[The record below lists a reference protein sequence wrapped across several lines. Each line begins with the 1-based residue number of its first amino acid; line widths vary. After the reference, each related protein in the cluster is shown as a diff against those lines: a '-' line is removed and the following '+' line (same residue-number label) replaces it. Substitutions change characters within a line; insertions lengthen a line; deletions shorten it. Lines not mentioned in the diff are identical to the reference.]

1 MAKKLLIVE
10 SPAKSRT
17 ISKYLG
23 KEFQVEATMGHI
35 IDLPKSRLGVDT
47 DNDFEP
53 QYVVIPEKQK
63 IVTALK
69 RKAASAD
76 EIFLAADPDRE
87 GEAICWHLNNMLKK
101 KGRVIHRVLFN
112 EITKASIKKAV
123 ENPGEIDLN
132 KFNAQQTRRIVDR
145 LVGYKVSPL
154 LWEKVKRGLSAG
166 RVQTVALRII
176 CEREKKIRAF
186 KEEEYWSIT
195 GHFLTEKGEEIVAK
209 LGRVNG
215 KKVRSGNAKSSFT
228 VGSEEQAADILSKL
242 KAGEYTVSSLEKK
255 EKKRRPLPPFITSK
269 LQQEA
274 SRVLGFSVKKTM
286 AMAQRLYEGK
296 DVGQQGLVGLIT
308 YMRTDSTRISAQ
320 ALDEARAFISETM
333 GEDMIPARAN
343 VFAAKSGAQD
353 AHEAIRPTM
362 VHLPPDKLKKHLSRD
377 ELALYT
383 LIWKRFVASQM
394 IPAILHETNIT
405 ISSGVYDF
413 IASGTTLVQQ
423 GFTKVYNSGIAKDKL
438 LPVVSENEKVQEKK
452 LVPEQNFTTPPARF
466 TEATLVKELETNGI
480 GRPSTYASIISVIQ
494 NREYAEQHE
503 KKFHPTPLGELV
515 NDILIKAFPDIFEVS
530 YTAELENQLDSIGQG
545 DMDWQTLLNL
555 FYHQFSDELKTATNT
570 IVNVKRDGIATD
582 EKCSKC
588 NAPMVIKVGRY
599 GLFMACTNYP
609 DCKSTRDLDNVA
621 EEDQTEETCPK
632 CGKALVLKS
641 GRYGK
646 YFQCNDYPECD
657 YRKSKKNGEVKEVD
671 RNCPKC
677 GKALVE
683 RKGRY
688 GVFVSCSGYP
698 ECQYIEN
705 AKKKE
710 LNIPCPK
717 CKDGKVVQRRTRRG
731 KAFYGCSSYPDCD
744 YISWTRPGSEKKTD
758 SKEKA
763 EKTAPPE
770 SD

>member
-23 KEFQVEATMGHI
+23 KDFQVEATMGHI
-35 IDLPKSRLGVDT
+35 IDLPKSKLGVDP

-63 IVTALK
+63 VVTALK
-69 RKAASAD
+69 RKAASAE

-87 GEAICWHLNNMLKK
+87 GEAICWHLYNMLKK

-123 ENPGEIDLN
+123 ENPGKIDLD

-186 KEEEYWSIT
+186 NKEEYWSIT
-195 GHFLTEKGEEIVAK
+195 GHFLTEKGEEIVTK

-215 KKVRSGNAKSSFT
+215 KKVRSGNAKSAFAIT
-228 VGSEEQAADILSKL
+228 SEDQAADILSQL
-242 KAGEYTVSSLEKK
+242 KTGAFAVSALEKK

-286 AMAQRLYEGK
+286 TNAQHLYEGK
-296 DVGQQGLVGLIT
+296 DIGQQGLVGLIT

-320 ALDEARAFISETM
+320 ALDEARSFISETM
-333 GEDMIPARAN
+333 GKDMIPPRAN
-343 VFAAKSGAQD
+343 IFAAKSGAQD

-362 VHLPPDKLKKHLSRD
+362 VHMPPDKLKKHLSRD

-383 LIWKRFVASQM
+383 LIWNRFVASQM
-394 IPAILHETNIT
+394 IPAILHETAIT
-405 ISSGVYDF
+405 INSGLYDF
-413 IASGTTLVQQ
+413 IASGTTLVEP
-423 GFTKVYNSGIAKDKL
+423 GFTKVYNPGIAKDKL
-438 LPVVSENEKVQEKK
+438 LPAVSENEKVQEKK
-452 LVPEQNFTTPPARF
+452 LIPEQNFTKPPARF
-466 TEATLVKELETNGI
+466 TEATLVKELESNGI

-494 NREYAEQHE
+494 NREYAEQQE

-515 NDILIKAFPDIFEVS
+515 NDTLVKAFPDIFEVS

-545 DMDWQTLLNL
+545 QMDWQTLLKT
-555 FYHQFSDELKTATNT
+555 FYQRFSAELKNATDT
-570 IVNVKRDGIATD
+570 IVNVKRDGIPTD

-588 NAPMVIKVGRY
+588 DSPMVIKVGRY
-599 GLFMACTNYP
+599 GLFMACSNYP
-609 DCKSTRDLDNVA
+609 DCKNTRDLGNEN
-621 EEDQTEETCPK
+621 EENQTEETCPNCDK
-632 CGKALVLKS
+632 PLVLKS

-646 YFQCNDYPECD
+646 YFQCSDYPQCD
-657 YRKSKKNGEVKEVD
+657 YRKSKKNGEVKELD

-688 GVFVSCSGYP
+688 GVFVSCPGYP
-698 ECQYIEN
+698 ECRYIEN
-705 AKKKE
+705 GKKE
-710 LNIPCPK
+710 LNIPCQK
-717 CKDGKVVQRRTRRG
+717 CKDGKVVQRHTRKG
-731 KAFYGCSSYPDCD
+731 KVFYGCSNYPDCD
-744 YISWTRPGSEKKTD
+744 YVSWTRPGSEKKTG
-758 SKEKA
+758 KEKKV
-763 EKTAPPE
+763 EKSAPPK

>member
-23 KEFQVEATMGHI
+23 KDFQVEATMGHI
-35 IDLPKSRLGVDT
+35 IDLPKSKLGVDT

-63 IVTALK
+63 VVTSLK

-87 GEAICWHLNNMLKK
+87 GEAICWHLQNILKK

-123 ENPGEIDLN
+123 ENPGKIDLD

-186 KEEEYWSIT
+186 NKEEYWSIT
-195 GHFLTEKGEEIVAK
+195 GHFITEKGEEIVAK
-209 LGRVNG
+209 LGRVKG
-215 KKVRSGNAKSSFT
+215 KKVRSGNAKSAFIIS
-228 VGSEEQAADILSKL
+228 SKEQADEILSHL
-242 KAGEYTVSSLEKK
+242 ESGVFTIASLDKK

-269 LQQEA
+269 MQQEA
-274 SRVLGFSVKKTM
+274 SRALGFSVKKTM
-286 AMAQRLYEGK
+286 TTAQHLYEGK
-296 DVGQQGLVGLIT
+296 DIGQQGLVGLIT
-308 YMRTDSTRISAQ
+308 YMRTDSTRIAAQ
-320 ALDEARAFISETM
+320 AIDEARTFISETM
-333 GEDMIPARAN
+333 GKDMIPARPN
-343 VFAAKSGAQD
+343 IFAAKSGAQD

-362 VHLPPDKLKKHLSRD
+362 VHLHPDKLKKHLSRD

-394 IPAILHETNIT
+394 IPAILHETIVT
-405 ISSGVYDF
+405 IRSGIYDF
-413 IASGTTLVQQ
+413 IANGTTLVQP
-423 GFTKVYNSGIAKDKL
+423 GFSQVYNPGIAKDKL
-438 LPVVSENEKVQEKK
+438 LPLVSENEKVQGKK
-452 LVPEQNFTTPPARF
+452 LIPEQNFTSPPARF
-466 TEATLVKELETNGI
+466 TEATLVKELESNGI

-494 NREYAEQHE
+494 NREYAEQQE
-503 KKFHPTPLGELV
+503 KKFHPTALGELV

-545 DMDWQTLLNL
+545 TMDWQTLLKT
-555 FYHQFSDELKTATNT
+555 FYQRFSDELKNASET
-570 IVNVKRDGIATD
+570 IANIKRDGISTD
-582 EKCSKC
+582 EKCGKC
-588 NAPMVIKVGRY
+588 GAPMVIKVGRY
-599 GLFMACTNYP
+599 GLFMACSNYP
-609 DCKSTRDLDNVA
+609 DCKNTRDLSNGNED
-621 EEDQTEETCPK
+621 DQTEEICPK
-632 CGKALVLKS
+632 CGKSLVLKS

-646 YFQCNDYPECD
+646 YFQCSDYPKCD
-657 YRKSKKNGEVKEVD
+657 YRKSKKNGEVKELD

-677 GKALVE
+677 GKPLVE

-688 GVFVSCSGYP
+688 GTFVSCSGYP
-698 ECQYIEN
+698 ECRYIEN
-705 AKKKE
+705 GKKE

-717 CKDGKVVQRRTRRG
+717 CKDGKVVQRHTRKG
-731 KAFYGCSSYPDCD
+731 KTFYGCSRYPDCD
-744 YISWTRPGSEKKTD
+744 YVSWTRPGSEKKAG
-758 SKEKA
+758 KKKKA
-763 EKTAPPE
+763 EKTASSE

>member
-35 IDLPKSRLGVDT
+35 IDLPKSKLGVDPEQ
-47 DNDFEP
+47 DFEP

-63 IVTALK
+63 VVTALK
-69 RKAASAD
+69 RKAASAE

-87 GEAICWHLNNMLKK
+87 GEAICWHLNNLLKK
-101 KGRVIHRVLFN
+101 KGRTIHRVLFN
-112 EITKASIKKAV
+112 EITKSSIRKAV

-132 KFNAQQTRRIVDR
+132 KFNAQQARRIIDR
-145 LVGYKVSPL
+145 LVGYKISPI

-186 KEEEYWSIT
+186 NKEEYWSVT

-215 KKVRSGNAKSSFT
+215 KKVRSGNAKSAF
-228 VGSEEQAADILSKL
+228 VIGSKEQADEILSQL
-242 KAGEYTVSSLEKK
+242 KAGTFTVASLEKK

-274 SRVLGFSVKKTM
+274 SRALGFSVKKTM
-286 AMAQRLYEGK
+286 TTAQHLYEGK
-296 DVGQQGLVGLIT
+296 DIGRQGTVGLIT
-308 YMRTDSTRISAQ
+308 YMRTDSTRIAAQ
-320 ALDEARAFISETM
+320 ALEEARNFIGETM
-333 GEDMIPARAN
+333 GKDMIPAKPN

-362 VHLPPDKLKKHLSRD
+362 VQLSPDKLKKHLNRD

-394 IPAILHETNIT
+394 VPAILHETTVT
-405 ISSGVYDF
+405 IRSGVYDF
-413 IASGTTLVQQ
+413 ITSGTVVVQP
-423 GFTKVYNSGIAKDKL
+423 GFTTVYNPGIAKDKL
-438 LPVVSENEKVQEKK
+438 LPEINENETVQSKK

-466 TEATLVKELETNGI
+466 TEATLVKELESNGI

-494 NREYAEQHE
+494 NREYAEQQE
-503 KKFHPTPLGELV
+503 KKFHPTALGELV
-515 NDILIKAFPDIFEVS
+515 NDILVKAFPDIFEVS
-530 YTAELENQLDSIGQG
+530 YTAELENQLDNIGQG
-545 DMDWQTLLNL
+545 EMDWQVLLKN
-555 FYHQFSDELKTATNT
+555 FYQRFSSELKNANDT
-570 IVNVKRDGIATD
+570 ITNVKRNGIATD
-582 EKCSKC
+582 EKCGKC
-588 NAPMVIKVGRY
+588 GAPMVIKVGRY
-599 GLFMACTNYP
+599 GLFMACSNYP
-609 DCKSTRDLDNVA
+609 ECKNTRDLGNGG
-621 EEDQTEETCPK
+621 EEDQTDESCPK
-632 CGKALVLKS
+632 CGKPLVLKS

-646 YFQCNDYPECD
+646 YFQCSDYPDCD
-657 YRKSKKNGEVKEVD
+657 YRKSKKNGDVKELD

-677 GKALVE
+677 GKPLVE

-698 ECQYIEN
+698 ECRYIEN
-705 AKKKE
+705 GKKE
-710 LNIPCPK
+710 LDIPCPK
-717 CKDGKVVQRRTRRG
+717 CKEGKVVQRRTRRG
-731 KAFYGCSSYPDCD
+731 KTFYGCSRYPDCD
-744 YISWTRPGSEKKTD
+744 YVSWTRPGSGKKTG
-758 SKEKA
+758 SREKA
-763 EKTAPPE
+763 EKKTSAK

>member
-23 KEFQVEATMGHI
+23 KDFQVEATMGHI
-35 IDLPKSRLGVDT
+35 IDLPKSKLGVDT

-63 IVTALK
+63 VVTSLK
-69 RKAASAD
+69 RKAASAE

-87 GEAICWHLNNMLKK
+87 GEAICWHLHNILKK

-112 EITKASIKKAV
+112 EITKTSIKKAV

-132 KFNAQQTRRIVDR
+132 KFNAQQARRIVDR

-186 KEEEYWSIT
+186 NKEEYWSVT
-195 GHFLTEKGEEIVAK
+195 GHFLTEKGDEIVAK
-209 LGRVNG
+209 LGKVNG
-215 KKVRSGNAKSSFT
+215 KKVRAGNARSAFAIT
-228 VGSEEQAADILSKL
+228 SEKQADEILSQL
-242 KAGEYTVSSLEKK
+242 KAGAFTVSSLEKK

-274 SRVLGFSVKKTM
+274 SRALGFSVKKTM
-286 AMAQRLYEGK
+286 TTAQHLYEGK
-296 DVGQQGLVGLIT
+296 DIGQQGTVGLIT
-308 YMRTDSTRISAQ
+308 YMRTDSTRIAAQ
-320 ALDEARAFISETM
+320 ALDEARNFISETM
-333 GEDMIPARAN
+333 GKEQIPARPN
-343 VFAAKSGAQD
+343 MFATKSGAQD

-362 VHLPPDKLKKHLSRD
+362 VHLVPEKVKKFLTRD

-394 IPAILHETNIT
+394 IPAILHETTVT

-413 IASGTTLVQQ
+413 IASGTTLVEP
-423 GFTKVYNSGIAKDKL
+423 GFTQIYNPGIAKDKL
-438 LPVVSENEKVQEKK
+438 LAPISEGETVKAGK
-452 LVPEQNFTTPPARF
+452 LIPEQNFTTPPARF
-466 TEATLVKELETNGI
+466 TEATLVKELESNGI

-494 NREYAEQHE
+494 NREYAEQQE
-503 KKFHPTPLGELV
+503 KKFHPTALGELV
-515 NDILIKAFPDIFEVS
+515 NDILVKAFPDIFDVN

-545 DMDWQTLLNL
+545 KTDWQEL
-555 FYHQFSDELKTATNT
+555 LKTFYQRFASELENASDN
-570 IVNVKRDGIATD
+570 IANVKRNGLPTD
-582 EKCSKC
+582 EKCGKC
-588 NAPMVIKVGRY
+588 GAPMVIKVGRY
-599 GLFMACTNYP
+599 GLFMACSNYP
-609 DCKSTRDLDNVA
+609 ECKNTRDLDNGSD
-621 EEDQTEETCPK
+621 ENQTEESCPK
-632 CGKALVLKS
+632 CGKPLVLKS
-641 GRYGK
+641 GRYGR
-646 YFQCNDYPECD
+646 YFQCSDYPECD
-657 YRKSKKNGEVKEVD
+657 YRKSKKNGEIKELD

-677 GKALVE
+677 GKPLVE

-698 ECQYIEN
+698 ECRYIEN
-705 AKKKE
+705 GKKE
-710 LNIPCPK
+710 LDISCPK
-717 CKDGKVVQRRTRRG
+717 CKDGKVVQRRTRKG
-731 KAFYGCSSYPDCD
+731 KTFYGCSNYPDCD
-744 YISWTRPGSEKKTD
+744 YVSWTRPGSEKKKGK
-758 SKEKA
+758 KEKDKKPNA
-763 EKTAPPE
+763 PE